1 MFKDDVELFKDVILF
16 LHKKNSTALGIKT
29 KRYLNEIPEEIIDLC
44 NELDFPLIH
53 IPYEVAWIDIIN
65 AVNSIAMN
73 RYIIRIN
80 DRKNADRLPLRSDNF
95 RKKIETIVMNL
106 SEEINYP
113 ISIVD
118 ILEDEVLNYPN
129 RDFVSKDDISYI
141 KGDDFPF
148 NYQKEIVGDRLN
160 ICRITNI
167 NKIYPLLKESDSEE
181 LISTLKVYLESES
194 NSNIAAKKLF
204 IHSNTVRYRI
214 AKTQQICDIDLED
227 PMERLKIEILLKFI
241 ELFNDKTMG

>member
-1 MFKDDVELFKDVILF
+1 MCGIIYPESNLDRETQAVSLFDAPDGYKWVKGKELILSTGYLFKDYVELFKDVILF

-80 DRKNADRLPLRSDNF
+80 DRKNADRLQLRSDNF

-129 RDFVSKDDISYI
+129 RDFVSKD
-141 KGDDFPF
+141 
-148 NYQKEIVGDRLN
+148 
-160 ICRITNI
+160 
-167 NKIYPLLKESDSEE
+167 
-181 LISTLKVYLESES
+181 
-194 NSNIAAKKLF
+194 
-204 IHSNTVRYRI
+204 
-214 AKTQQICDIDLED
+214 
-227 PMERLKIEILLKFI
+227 
-241 ELFNDKTMG
+241 